1 MDKFEQA
8 MQQMAKM
15 SQQETAKM
23 IESNKKICICPGC
36 PTYNKCAE
44 QHKELLYCALSKSPS
59 CITKEVACICPSC
72 PMTEQ
77 IGLTH
82 KFFCSRGTERE
93 QRGM

>member
-1 MDKFEQA
+1 MDKFERM

-15 SQQETAKM
+15 SQQEMTKM
-23 IESNKKICICPGC
+23 MESNKKICICP
-36 PTYNKCAE
+36 T
-44 QHKELLYCALSKSPS
+44 
-59 CITKEVACICPSC
+59 C

-82 KFFCSRGTERE
+82 KFFCTRGTEKE